1 MQLGLFYFQTIT
13 SALTFGKKNIMK
25 KLTVLIALG
34 MMTQLGWSQSMEVV
48 IKNVD
53 ASVGNIAVALF
64 SNEADFLKK
73 RFAAQKVKA
82 GKGEVRLV
90 FENIPAGKYALSAY
104 HDANVNGELDKNMIG
119 IPKEGFGFS
128 NDAMGMFGPPDFE
141 KASFDWKGGQTLS
154 LTLKYY

>member
-1 MQLGLFYFQTIT
+1 MQLSLFNFKMTGMVLI
-13 SALTFGKKNIMK
+13 FREKNMK
-25 KLTVLIALG
+25 KLMVTIALG
-34 MMTQLGWSQSMEVV
+34 MLTQLGRSQTMEVV

-53 ASVGNIAVALF
+53 ASVGNIAAALF
-64 SNEADFLKK
+64 SNEADFLKT
-73 RFAAQKVKA
+73 RFASTKVKA
-82 GKGEVRLV
+82 NKGEVHLV
-90 FENIPAGKYALSAY
+90 FENIPVGKYALSVY

-154 LTLKYY
+154 IALRYYY